1 MEIKK
6 DAHRD
11 VWSAIR
17 DQLVKHYTHD
27 AETSGYGIYL
37 VLWFGQDDLQAP
49 PHGVRPTTPAELER
63 RLEET
68 LTGEEA
74 RKIAVIVVD
83 VSPVTPRRTRA
94 QGRP

>member
-17 DQLVKHYTHD
+17 DQLIKQYTRD

-37 VLWFGQDDLQAP
+37 VFWFGQGDLQAP

-68 LTGEEA
+68 LTADEIS
-74 RKIAVIVVD
+74 KIAVIAID
-83 VSPVTPRRTRA
+83 VSPVA
-94 QGRP
+94 